1 MKNFPFKSVALAL
14 WTLALV
20 LVFNTSFDVL
30 TTTSGQMGANDVA
43 SIMRGFHQTP
53 HFWSDFGRWWH
64 GPWIQSGV
72 EVYRPLA
79 SMMLWWECYVGLHA
93 GFVYVAWW
101 GVFLVTVACGLSVC
115 IAWRVTGS
123 WLSAWLAATLL
134 PALRVWNWA
143 DTTPDSWAA
152 WMPVHHD
159 LLMIIALLAAFLGWS
174 WWLEGGR
181 RRHLFGCWLAL
192 IVGACTKEYVYIFPL
207 VALIWGLGTPV
218 RSVSRPQMLRTCGL
232 MFAFVALLFLY
243 RWAVLPAPYNPPPL
257 KWVHLKKRPWLY
269 WFGPFYSFVLTGM
282 WWAIAQVAAL
292 MILAWAW
299 LRAWKNKARTWPAI
313 PTFAAI
319 IASLALPFLVVWPLA
334 MSPLES
340 FWRFADVNGSTR
352 ISQSLGMLATAWALW
367 LVFKYR
373 REAPTLAA
381 LGILMV
387 IYLPVFTYLGW
398 HYTLA
403 GAFVRGAIWWPVVA
417 TLVVRDLQGWRP
429 AIQSRTARVPRL
441 PEPTVDG
448 LSKG

>member
-20 LVFNTSFDVL
+20 LVFNTSFGVL

-134 PALRVWNWA
+134 PALRFWNWSG
-143 DTTPDSWAA
+143 TTPDSWAA

-159 LLMIIALLAAFLGWS
+159 LLMIIALLAASLGWS

-192 IVGACTKEYVYIFPL
+192 IVGACTKEYVYIFPSGRAHL
-207 VALIWGLGTPV
+207 GFGHAGQIGFAPANVANLRVDVCVCGAFISLSLGGFARALQPAAAQMGSPEKTP
-218 RSVSRPQMLRTCGL
+218 
-232 MFAFVALLFLY
+232 VALLVRAILLVCFD
-243 RWAVLPAPYNPPPL
+243 RDVVGHRAGRGVDD
-257 KWVHLKKRPWLY
+257 
-269 WFGPFYSFVLTGM
+269 FGVG
-282 WWAIAQVAAL
+282 VAARL
-292 MILAWAW
+292 EKQGADVASDPDF
-299 LRAWKNKARTWPAI
+299 RRDNSE
-313 PTFAAI
+313 FGAAI
-319 IASLALPFLVVWPLA
+319 FGGMAAWNVAIGKFLAFRRRQRVNPNFPVAGHARDGVGFVAGFQVSPRGADFGGAGHFDGDLSAGFHVSGLALHPRRRFRARRDLVA
-334 MSPLES
+334 RCRHSGNA
-340 FWRFADVNGSTR
+340 RFTR
-352 ISQSLGMLATAWALW
+352 LAT
-367 LVFKYR
+367 R
-373 REAPTLAA
+373 DPIAPRARAA
-381 LGILMV
+381 
-387 IYLPVFTYLGW
+387 F
-398 HYTLA
+398 A
-403 GAFVRGAIWWPVVA
+403 GA
-417 TLVVRDLQGWRP
+417 D
-429 AIQSRTARVPRL
+429 S
-441 PEPTVDG
+441 
-448 LSKG
+448 